1 MKKRE
6 ALQSPSAKDERL
18 ALIRRVDTENP
29 SKADV
34 EAVAALMREKPDVWV
49 ATCDMIK
56 QAQRH
61 YIGSVNGTA
70 LMKESLKLKC
80 ERLTAE
86 LSEPNDGEL
95 EKTLVDHAVL
105 CWLRLSVVE
114 QQYTNALSQSITL
127 TLGMYWEKRLTAVQ
141 KRFQKACESLARVR
155 KLHRS
160 PKAKLTVNVLNA
172 TLNDGAGHEGAERVL
187 APSLPC
193 PKT

>member
-1 MKKRE
+1 MKKQK
-6 ALQSPSAKDERL
+6 ALQSSSAKDERL

-34 EAVAALMREKPDVWV
+34 EAVAALMREKPEVW
-49 ATCDMIK
+49 AGTCDMIK

-61 YIGSVNGTA
+61 YIESVKGTA

-105 CWLRLSVVE
+105 CWLRLSIVE
-114 QQYTNALSQSITL
+114 QHYTNAMSQSL
-127 TLGMYWEKRLTAVQ
+127 TLAQGLYWEKRLTSVQ

-155 KLHRS
+155 KLNRS
-160 PKAKLTVNVLNA
+160 PKATSVRLWNVN
-172 TLNDGAGHEGAERVL
+172 
-187 APSLPC
+187 
-193 PKT
+193 